1 MGMNTKKMALNKN
14 KLALTSII
22 VSILLLFTSQ
32 AMAAKDYIYAVVNN
46 GLQVIDCDT
55 DTIIKTIRYND
66 FIINTA
72 YSADGK
78 RYYLNAVHSI
88 YAIDTTTNTLV
99 DTYSFSS
106 ELSKVSIFG
115 TSVSNDGKKLYL
127 CCSIVKKKQNIPK
140 LNVLP
145 DQLVVYD
152 IQARKIVK
160 NYPIPSSYTQ
170 PVTLRNDSDHIILV
184 GQDIDKFNL
193 KTGKKEQLLGF
204 LNTKKPG
211 DMRNCLA
218 NWQPGS
224 PGDHGIFVNPYY
236 DAKGLGYFIIDKN
249 TGKLNDLRGKDV
261 WFAYSSILSPDKKYI
276 YGVMDELIK
285 VDRSTGDTIKAV
297 PLKTGTNYTVA
308 ITSDG
313 KKVYVGPGG
322 PDMSVYDADS
332 LELLS
337 VIPLMADG
345 VASIRLTKK

>member
-1 MGMNTKKMALNKN
+1 MLYKN
-14 KLALTSII
+14 KIALISII
-22 VSILLLFTSQ
+22 VGFLMIFTSQ

-46 GLQVIDCDT
+46 GLQVIDCNT
-55 DTIIKTIRYND
+55 DTVIKTIRYND
-66 FIINTA
+66 FIIGTA
-72 YSADGK
+72 CAPDGK
-78 RYYLNAVHSI
+78 RYYLNAIHSI
-88 YAIDTTTNTLV
+88 YAIDTTSNTLT

-115 TSVSNDGKKLYL
+115 LTVSNDGKKLYI

-145 DQLVVYD
+145 DQLVIYD
-152 IQARKIVK
+152 IEAKK
-160 NYPIPSSYTQ
+160 MLKSYPIPSSYTL
-170 PVTLRNDSDHIILV
+170 PVALRNDPDHLILV
-184 GQDIDKFNL
+184 GQDIDKINL
-193 KTGKKEQLLGF
+193 KNGKREQLMGF
-204 LNTKKPG
+204 LNTKKPE

-236 DAKGLGYFIIDKN
+236 DAQGLGYFIIDKN
-249 TGKLNDLRGKDV
+249 TGKLSDLRGKDV

-276 YGVMDELIK
+276 YAVMDELIK
-285 VDRSTGDTIKAV
+285 IDRSTGETIKAV

-322 PDMSVYDADS
+322 PDISVYDAAS

-345 VASIRLTKK
+345 VASQRLTKN